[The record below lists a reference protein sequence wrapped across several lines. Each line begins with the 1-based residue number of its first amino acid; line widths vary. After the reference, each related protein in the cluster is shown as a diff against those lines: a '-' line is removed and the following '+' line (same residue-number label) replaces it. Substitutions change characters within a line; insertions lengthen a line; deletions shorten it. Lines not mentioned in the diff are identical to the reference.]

1 MKNLTFYILHSKRRK
16 LVIEIPCTDRDRK
29 ENWWDS
35 LWKTTMNVINL
46 IILKIWNPNIN
57 NGHNWQLR
65 EICKKKTVHF
75 SFSYCTFTV
84 SIAQA
89 DDFFL
94 LFSLTQYHYKVL
106 LPSSSRDEHSNT
118 CRKMLYFL
126 FLRLWGCWGY
136 SHDRLPRSCRSWLP
150 LLICPCIP
158 HWRIR

>member
-1 MKNLTFYILHSKRRK
+1 MKDLSFYILHSKRRK

-35 LWKTTMNVINL
+35 LWKTTMNVTDFM
-46 IILKIWNPNIN
+46 ILKILKSKAMVN
-57 NGHNWQLR
+57 NWQFKGRMQKNL
-65 EICKKKTVHF
+65 HF

-118 CRKMLYFL
+118 WRKMFYFL
-126 FLRLWGCWGY
+126 FLRLGGYWGY

-150 LLICPCIP
+150 LLICPCSP
-158 HWRIR
+158 RWRIR